1 MRRLPFLL
9 LALMGCDDTETT
21 SAFTPTADSAVLVAD
36 GALSDGALSDG
47 ALNRAPPDGAPPPDS
62 APPDGSPKGIGTSS
76 LVR

>member
-36 GALSDGALSDG
+36 GALSDGALSLSG
-47 ALNRAPPDGAPPPDS
+47 KLSRKLFGN
-62 APPDGSPKGIGTSS
+62 
-76 LVR
+76 